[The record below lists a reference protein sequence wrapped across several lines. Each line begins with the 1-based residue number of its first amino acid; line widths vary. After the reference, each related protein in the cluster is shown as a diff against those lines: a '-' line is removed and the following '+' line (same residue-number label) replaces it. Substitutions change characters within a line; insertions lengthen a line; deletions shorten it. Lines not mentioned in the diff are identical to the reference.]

1 MHRQG
6 SCAIFLF
13 AITILLIASGSTSA
27 MAERVPYLIEPTETL
42 NRKVFMDILKDVGGA
57 QGVNEV
63 IQIAEAKSSKDAG
76 VGSSG
81 GQKSRLSERGFDLG
95 LSVGYRVDDL
105 DWSIAGNSSGT
116 GPNILSELTWN
127 DLEIL
132 QLKADAKF
140 ILGNFPYVRGY
151 LAYGSIL
158 KGKNQDSD
166 YGGDNRTFEWSRS
179 NNSADD
185 GNVWDGSGGIGYQ
198 ATSASG
204 KIKLAGLVG
213 YSYHEQNLTM
223 TNGYQTVSEPVYAPP
238 DMTPIPIGPFPGL
251 NSTYET
257 EWNGPWFGVDL
268 SYRPNEKWV
277 FMGSFEYHWAEF
289 NAEANWNLR
298 SDIAHPKSFEQ
309 KADGNGIV
317 LSLVCDYYI
326 RHNISVNL
334 GLDYQDWS
342 TDPGVHRVFFSKGTV
357 GETRLK
363 EVNWESG
370 SIRLG
375 FTVHFKGND
384 PNK

>member
-1 MHRQG
+1 MG
-6 SCAIFLF
+6 ALENV
-13 AITILLIASGSTSA
+13 A
-27 MAERVPYLIEPTETL
+27 
-42 NRKVFMDILKDVGGA
+42 GG
-57 QGVNEV
+57 QGVGDIAQNADTKTDRDAVVEV
-63 IQIAEAKSSKDAG
+63 P
-76 VGSSG
+76 G
-81 GQKSRLSERGFDLG
+81 GQKWRLLEKGFDLG
-95 LSVGYRVDDL
+95 LNVGYRVDEL

-116 GPNILSELTWN
+116 NPNILSELTWDN
-127 DLEIL
+127 LQIL
-132 QLKADAKF
+132 QLKADAR
-140 ILGNFPYVRGY
+140 ITVGNFPYVRGY

-158 KGKNQDSD
+158 KGQNQDSD
-166 YGGDNRTFEWSRS
+166 YGGDDRTFEWSRS
-179 NNSADD
+179 NNSSDD
-185 GNVWDGSGGIGYQ
+185 GDVLDASGGIGYQ

-223 TNGYQTVSEPVYAPP
+223 THGFQTVSEPGLAPP
-238 DMTPIPIGPFPGL
+238 GITPIPIGPFSGL

-257 EWNGPWFGVDL
+257 EWNGPWLGVDL

-277 FMGSFEYHWAEF
+277 FIGSFEYHWADF
-289 NAEANWNLR
+289 YAEANWNLR
-298 SDIAHPKSFEQ
+298 SDLAHPKSFEQ
-309 KADGNGIV
+309 NADGNGIV

-342 TDPGVHRVFFSKGTV
+342 TDPGVDRVFFSKGTV
-357 GETRLK
+357 GETRLN

-375 FTVHFKGND
+375 FTVHFKGDD